1 MKQLEQSTATENLS
15 TNAVLS
21 ESLIEIL
28 DANILVLTHRNISL
42 LVKNWSEDGENPEML
57 KEAIYY
63 LYRAVNNSRDE
74 FTAIL
79 EPFNT
84 SEDSG
89 IKLSCRVLN
98 AISRHSTG
106 KIHPEDIL
114 YKQCVQV
121 SDLAF
126 NPNRMQLVGEYLKN
140 AANSYL
146 KESYPEMYE
155 EVKNEFNLE
164 RRGFE
169 IVAANDSGALKDA
182 SGFSAT
188 KAVRLCQKDLESS
201 RDHQKK

>member
-1 MKQLEQSTATENLS
+1 MKQLAQSTAPENS
-15 TNAVLS
+15 SSNATLND
-21 ESLIEIL
+21 SLIEVL
-28 DANILVLTHRNISL
+28 DANILVLTHRNIDF
-42 LVKNWSEDGENPEML
+42 LVKKWSEDGENLETF

-79 EPFNT
+79 EPFNK

-89 IKLSCRVLN
+89 VELSCRVLN

-106 KIHPEDIL
+106 NIHPKDNL
-114 YKQCVQV
+114 YKQCAQV
-121 SDLAF
+121 SDLAS

-146 KESYPEMYE
+146 KENYSEMYE

-164 RRGFE
+164 RLGFE
-169 IVAANDSGALKDA
+169 MAAANDSGALKDT

-188 KAVRLCQKDLESS
+188 KAVQLCQKDLESS
-201 RDHQKK
+201 RDL